1 MGMTSVTL
9 SFRII
14 RSLVCF
20 DKDAIIQT
28 IQKEKLFG
36 RKLLV
41 LNIHIGFR
49 WDMNGV
55 PGSIGMEPRSID
67 YRIRVLWVYIWE
79 SFILRWLL
87 ETWDGKSL
95 PRERG
100 QKKREG
106 SQRQLL
112 GKHLNPGVGRKPSAR
127 EAGELGQNC
136 APGAVGGE
144 IFHKKRRINIDRLEK
159 GACGQILRKGLEF
172 KFFKE
177 SFQGGC
183 EIDVG
188 VKKCI
193 KCVGGFWFGE
203 SS

>member
-1 MGMTSVTL
+1 MG
-9 SFRII
+9 
-14 RSLVCF
+14 
-20 DKDAIIQT
+20 
-28 IQKEKLFG
+28 
-36 RKLLV
+36 
-41 LNIHIGFR
+41 
-49 WDMNGV
+49 
-55 PGSIGMEPRSID
+55 ID

-87 ETWDGKSL
+87 ETRDEKSL

-112 GKHLNPGVGRKPSAR
+112 GKHLNLGVGRRPSAR
-127 EAGELGQNC
+127 GAGELGQNC

-144 IFHKKRRINIDRLEK
+144 ICHKKWRINIDRLEK
-159 GACGQILRKGLEF
+159 GTCGQILRKGLAF

-177 SFQGGC
+177 SFQWSC
-183 EIDVG
+183 EIDFG

-193 KCVGGFWFGE
+193 KRLACGDCCRWFLVWGE
-203 SS
+203 